1 MIEDSR
7 AYLHDEPFYKCENK
21 VFWTWNHYFFKHI
34 HDALVMDKMHIA
46 STDVEATVMLV
57 LNIKQE

>member
-1 MIEDSR
+1 MRKQSFLE
-7 AYLHDEPFYKCENK
+7 LEPLVC
-21 VFWTWNHYFFKHI
+21 KHI
-34 HDALVMDKMHIA
+34 HDARVTDKMHIA